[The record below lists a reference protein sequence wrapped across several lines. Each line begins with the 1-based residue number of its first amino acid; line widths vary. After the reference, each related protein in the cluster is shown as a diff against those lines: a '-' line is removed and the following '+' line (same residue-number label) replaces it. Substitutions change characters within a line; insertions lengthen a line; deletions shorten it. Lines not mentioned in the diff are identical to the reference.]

1 MNNTGKSTVYF
12 RGKLKTNENKIFQFH
27 IKPWKSG
34 DRKLLVDIDSSQAK
48 DFKGFA
54 NVKVIEA

>member
-12 RGKLKTNENKIFQFH
+12 RGKLKTEQKKTLRFDI
-27 IKPWKSG
+27 IPWKSG
-34 DRKLLVDIDSSQAK
+34 DQKLLVDIDSLQAK